1 MPQAATAVDT
11 SADGGV
17 DSCDTN
23 GDGRLDAFG
32 TNGDERIDGHDTTGD
47 GIVDAYDTNGGGRSD
62 LVTAL
67 VKPQSGKHM
76 APVEAAG
83 LRQLRLSQQNSTAA
97 AAATTATAA
106 TATTAAAAA
115 AADDDDEHGDDGD
128 DLARFHSCQ
137 SEPLPGSAVPSS
149 TAEGGASAKAT
160 PPGQQ
165 QQLDSLFARAIARG
179 LTDEDCVRTMRR
191 KIETGSFTAQHYI
204 TMWSLRLD
212 GTPTPHVS
220 VALYAFGCVSVLVGT
235 ILLIVDGP
243 APMRAPEPGEREE
256 WERETI
262 ETQAFDVPDQYS
274 QDLKYREGTI
284 FGAWWEHLVLVGW
297 ICFLISAIIQRCKA
311 KQKAGHFD
319 GATTMRR
326 RHASCATILVQFASC
341 SAPCSRSKSCRPNV
355 RCAIIRQRLLKDWSS
370 VAASV
375 AVLSFVVS
383 TCAVLAFTIEDSE
396 DLLLFWEVKCDRVVC
411 WVHEFV
417 GRILVAA
424 MVFVALLLLCAT
436 TLFAEA
442 EQHRRNADVAAAL
455 QRAM

>member
-11 SADGGV
+11 TADGGV
-17 DSCDTN
+17 DSCDT
-23 GDGRLDAFG
+23 
-32 TNGDERIDGHDTTGD
+32 
-47 GIVDAYDTNGGGRSD
+47 
-62 LVTAL
+62 
-67 VKPQSGKHM
+67 K
-76 APVEAAG
+76 

-97 AAATTATAA
+97 AAATTATPA
-106 TATTAAAAA
+106 TAAAAA
-115 AADDDDEHGDDGD
+115 AADDDDEEDGDDGD
-128 DLARFHSCQ
+128 DLGRFHSCQ

-149 TAEGGASAKAT
+149 TAAGGVSALVKAT

-191 KIETGSFTAQHYI
+191 NIETGRFTAQHYI
-204 TMWSLRLD
+204 AIWSLRLD
-212 GTPTPHVS
+212 ETPTPHVS

-274 QDLKYREGTI
+274 QDLKHREGTI

-297 ICFLISAIIQRCKA
+297 ICFLISAIIQRCKR
-311 KQKAGHFD
+311 KAGHFD
-319 GATTMRR
+319 GATGRAYGAR

-341 SAPCSRSKSCRPNV
+341 RCSAPCSRSKSF
-355 RCAIIRQRLLKDWSS
+355 IRDRLLKDWSS

-375 AVLSFVVS
+375 AVLCFVVS
-383 TCAVLAFTIEDSE
+383 TCVVLAFTVEDSE
-396 DLLLFWEVKCDRVVC
+396 GLLLFWEVKCDRVVC

-417 GRILVAA
+417 GRILVTA
-424 MVFVALLLLCAT
+424 MVFVALLLLCAI
-436 TLFAEA
+436 TLFAEG
-442 EQHRRNADVAAAL
+442 ERHRRNADVAAAVSAA
-455 QRAM
+455 AMQPVT